1 MSGMEVVAHVTR
13 SLVEKDLLTPYG
25 KPAVAISAVTAFV
38 LVTLPF
44 FWGISVLT
52 AAAFAAA
59 VFLSSLVFAWN
70 GYAFGVWFPPS
81 SAAFAAISAAFSGW
95 YAVYRAN
102 RSEKERIRKTFSRYV
117 DPSVVEVLTKEGAMA
132 DSKGEMREV
141 SVLFA
146 DIEGFTTVS
155 ESLSPTEA
163 VARLNA
169 LFSKVNASIFLTR

>member
-1 MSGMEVVAHVTR
+1 MSGMEVIAHAVR
-13 SLVEKDLLTPYG
+13 SLVERDFLIPYG
-25 KPAVAISAVTAFV
+25 KPAVAVSAVAAFV
-38 LVTLPF
+38 LAVLPF
-44 FWGISVLT
+44 YLGISVSVS
-52 AAAFAAA
+52 AAFAAL
-59 VFLSSLVFAWN
+59 VFLSPLVFAWN

-81 SAAFAAISAAFSGW
+81 SSAFAALSAAFSGW
-95 YAVYRAN
+95 YSVYRSN
-102 RSEKERIRKTFSRYV
+102 RAEKERIRKTFSRYV
-117 DPSVVEVLTKEGAMA
+117 DPSVVEVLTKEGSIP